1 MRIRVVVPVATPVW
15 NEETRLALVKVASR
29 ETELEVVSLD
39 HGPTAIES
47 EYETVLV
54 ASQVVREIRRA
65 ETEGCQGAIVYCF
78 NDPGLRASKEVAS
91 IPVTGLMES
100 SVIMVSAVADR
111 YGILNP
117 SWRDSSFTW
126 SAIARFDSRRLVSV
140 RALDLPVLDLG
151 DQERLLDRARGIAR
165 RMVMEDQADAI
176 VLGCGAMFGLDE
188 RLQEELGVPVIAP
201 GKAAVKL
208 VEALVGMGIA
218 QSKRSFPEPTYNEVV
233 P

>member
-1 MRIRVVVPVATPVW
+1 MRIRVVVPVATPIW
-15 NEETRLALVKVASR
+15 NEETRTALAGVASR
-29 ETELEVVSLD
+29 DTGIEVVSLS
-39 HGPTAIES
+39 HGPKAIES

-54 ASQVVREIRRA
+54 APQVVEEVRRA
-65 ETEGCQGAIVYCF
+65 QAEGCQGAIVYCF

-91 IPVTGLMES
+91 IPVTGLMEA
-100 SVIMVSAVADR
+100 SVLMVSAIADR

-117 SWRDSSFTW
+117 SWRDGSFTW

-140 RALDLPVLDLG
+140 RALDLPVLEMG
-151 DQERLLDRARGIAR
+151 DQERLWNRARGLAE
-165 RMVMEDQADAI
+165 RMVMEDEADAI

-208 VEALVGMGIA
+208 IEALVGMGMV
-218 QSKRSFPEPTYNEVV
+218 QSKRSFPEPTTMNV